1 MQTGSHTLTYRV
13 TRLNQGAETQ
23 TPPTRIYV
31 KLEVPGGQD
40 IDPDP
45 GHSNL
50 FMYIPPEVVNG
61 GVDKDI
67 AEAGVPVV
75 IRSSTGGAPYP
86 DAAVGDVITLSWGGI
101 FMTSPPLTASQISDP
116 ANDPIILMVDK
127 ATIEFAGDTDNAGL
141 AVTFMVTDIVGNQS
155 EDWCTETRIT
165 VSIGTVLLPAPIAK
179 DAFNNRIDLDQLGN
193 KDLTI
198 HVWASSPS
206 FKLGDIIHLKMRG
219 TSADGE
225 TIEVVAPTQT
235 VDNLPHTYELPLNNA
250 DARRLVK
257 TQVIFSYTL
266 ERSGS
271 TEPLRSKNQFVQIDG
286 EIERLAAPVAED
298 ADQGAIDP
306 DLPAPRVRIPFNLLI
321 QVGMA
326 IELIWLGTRRDG
338 STYNP
343 ILDWYL
349 PSKSE
354 ADNPQ
359 GFTIS
364 VEGTH
369 LKTLEG
375 GKLDL
380 SYALLSEK
388 DNGDI
393 LRRES
398 QKAAQLNVGE
408 PLLELVAPSV
418 LGEQDGAL
426 EPNDLPN
433 GTSLL
438 TAPKSAVTPTQPN
451 DVVTYTWTGEVSGK
465 TEDSIILNSLSAGK
479 DVNFHLDAAFVAK
492 HIEPNRDNK
501 ITASYWIWRAETG
514 TSSYSNALVFTV
526 GLELEAPAINSVK
539 DSKGV
544 EIPHG
549 GTTTDINLRLTG
561 TASKGRQV
569 NLLAGAVSIGKA
581 TTNPST
587 GIWELA
593 ISELSIAA
601 HSFIAKAEYGEG
613 PVSAARDVI
622 ITPIEAFENFENVN
636 MGQFNRLELATMH
649 IYTPFGGIQIQA
661 ITDSPYISGKAVRI
675 PWGQHIECT
684 LKISAR
690 KVRFGYKLLDKME
703 LKYAFYDEN
712 DVRTFGRID
721 PWKDHADWFEFSYGD
736 ARRIKK
742 MFIYTDKYLIQNA
755 GFVDNITLWY

>member
-1 MQTGSHTLTYRV
+1 MQAGSHTLTYRV
-13 TRLNQGAETQ
+13 TRLNQGAEIQ

-40 IDPDP
+40 IDPEP

-50 FMYIPPEVVNG
+50 FMYIPPKVVNG
-61 GVDKDI
+61 EVERLD
-67 AEAGVPVV
+67 
-75 IRSSTGGAPYP
+75 
-86 DAAVGDVITLSWGGI
+86 
-101 FMTSPPLTASQISDP
+101 
-116 ANDPIILMVDK
+116 
-127 ATIEFAGDTDNAGL
+127 
-141 AVTFMVTDIVGNQS
+141 
-155 EDWCTETRIT
+155 
-165 VSIGTVLLPAPIAK
+165 APIA
-179 DAFNNRIDLDQLGN
+179 
-193 KDLTI
+193 
-198 HVWASSPS
+198 
-206 FKLGDIIHLKMRG
+206 
-219 TSADGE
+219 
-225 TIEVVAPTQT
+225 
-235 VDNLPHTYELPLNNA
+235 
-250 DARRLVK
+250 
-257 TQVIFSYTL
+257 
-266 ERSGS
+266 
-271 TEPLRSKNQFVQIDG
+271 
-286 EIERLAAPVAED
+286 ED
-298 ADQGAIDP
+298 AHQGAIDP
-306 DLPAPRVRIPFNLLI
+306 DLPAPRIRIPHNELI
-321 QVGMA
+321 KEGMA
-326 IELIWLGTRRDG
+326 IELSWLGTRLDG

-388 DNGDI
+388 DNGGI

-408 PLLELVAPSV
+408 PFLELVAPSV

-438 TAPKSAVTPTQPN
+438 TAPKSAVKPTQAN

-492 HIEPNRDNK
+492 HIELNRGKK
-501 ITASYWIWRAETG
+501 IAASYRIWRAETD

-569 NLLAGAVSIGKA
+569 DLLAGAVSIGKA

-601 HSFIAKAEYGEG
+601 YSFIAKAEYGEG

-636 MGQFNRLELATMH
+636 IGQFNELKLATMH
-649 IYTPFGGIQIQA
+649 ISTPYPGIQIQA
-661 ITDSPYISGKAVRI
+661 ITHSPYITGKAVRI
-675 PWGQHIECT
+675 
-684 LKISAR
+684 S
-690 KVRFGYKLLDKME
+690 
-703 LKYAFYDEN
+703 
-712 DVRTFGRID
+712 
-721 PWKDHADWFEFSYGD
+721 
-736 ARRIKK
+736 
-742 MFIYTDKYLIQNA
+742 
-755 GFVDNITLWY
+755 